1 MKIWIQRI
9 VIAIMISALFPVPVT
24 IAQSSGSK
32 HLVVVDAGHGGEDPG
47 VKLSDR
53 YNEKDITLSIALMV
67 KKELEKSGN
76 IQVFLTRSSDKN
88 IPISERIKTI
98 PTSRANV
105 FIGIHVNAG
114 YGKESSGYELYFP
127 GFASVSADQI
137 TSKEILA
144 DMAKNKYLNDSVR
157 LAQLVQRNL
166 EGVFPRKSRGL
177 RNAPFLIL
185 EGLTI
190 PAVVVE
196 IGFATSQED
205 KNKIMDE
212 NVRGSISRALSKSV
226 GEYF

>member
-1 MKIWIQRI
+1 M
-9 VIAIMISALFPVPVT
+9 
-24 IAQSSGSK
+24 
-32 HLVVVDAGHGGEDPG
+32 
-47 VKLSDR
+47 
-53 YNEKDITLSIALMV
+53 
-67 KKELEKSGN
+67 
-76 IQVFLTRSSDKN
+76 
-88 IPISERIKTI
+88 
-98 PTSRANV
+98 AN
-105 FIGIHVNAG
+105 
-114 YGKESSGYELYFP
+114 
-127 GFASVSADQI
+127 
-137 TSKEILA
+137 
-144 DMAKNKYLNDSVR
+144 NKYLHDSVR